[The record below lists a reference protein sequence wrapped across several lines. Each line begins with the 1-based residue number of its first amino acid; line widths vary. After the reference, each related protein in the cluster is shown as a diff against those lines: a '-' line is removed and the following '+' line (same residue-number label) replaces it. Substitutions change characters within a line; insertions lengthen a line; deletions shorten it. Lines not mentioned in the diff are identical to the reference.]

1 MDEPVL
7 AYRQGGLEMDG
18 VALGELAARHGTPF
32 FLVSERRLIANYRAL
47 ADGLGGAS
55 AGVTLRYCAK
65 ANNEAGVLAVLAREG
80 SSLLA
85 SHLAEVELA
94 LACGFPASRIAYQRP
109 SPPPAEVAAVLAA
122 GVRLVHAFRP
132 EDLAIFAAA
141 AERAGHELGVSLRL
155 RDEGEFSLSP
165 LAALN
170 RRLGLTATEARAAAR
185 GCRGSD
191 RLRIVA
197 LNVYVGT
204 QQPGLRAFARG
215 LRRACELARALE
227 VEGTARIAEINL
239 GGGIPSPTLRRVG
252 PRQLWA
258 RWRDRSSAPGRLVD
272 AAELAGGPTPPGLEA
287 YARRL
292 AGRYAAIA
300 AASGLA
306 RAPALAAEPGRS
318 IVGNAT
324 VLVSTVT
331 TAEGGWLFLD
341 ASRNFLGESPLLF
354 SRQLLP
360 LREPAGARHF
370 VHLSGST
377 LNTMDVLDLH
387 RRLPPMVAGDML
399 AFCDAG
405 AYSISRANRYAGMAP
420 AVLLVGRDGA
430 VRPIRRPEGVT
441 DLAAPMAPA
450 VEIAPALEAREVAR
464 ARMR

>member
-1 MDEPVL
+1 
-7 AYRQGGLEMDG
+7 MDG
-18 VALGELAARHGTPF
+18 VALREVAARHGTPF
-32 FLVSERRLIANYRAL
+32 FLVSERRLVANYRAL
-47 ADGLGGAS
+47 ANGLGGAS
-55 AGVTLRYCAK
+55 AGATLRYCAK

-85 SHLAEVELA
+85 SHLAEVELG

-109 SPPPAEVAAVLAA
+109 SPPPSEVAAVLAA

-132 EDLAIFAAA
+132 EDLAVFSAA
-141 AERAGHELGVSLRL
+141 AERGALRLCVSLRL
-155 RDEGEFSLSP
+155 RDERGISLSP

-170 RRLGLTATEARAAAR
+170 RRLGLTAAEAREAAR
-185 GCRGSD
+185 ACRGSE
-191 RLRIVA
+191 RLRIAA

-204 QQPGLRAFARG
+204 QQDGLRAFARG

-227 VEGTARIAEINL
+227 VEGAAEIAEINL
-239 GGGIPSPTLRRVG
+239 GGGVPSPTLRRIG
-252 PRQLWA
+252 PRRLWA
-258 RWRDRSSAPGRLVD
+258 RWRDRSTGPGRLGD
-272 AAELAGGPTPPGLEA
+272 AGELAGGPTPPGLEA

-306 RAPALAAEPGRS
+306 RVPALAAEPGRA
-318 IVGNAT
+318 IVGDAT

-331 TAEGGWLFLD
+331 ATEGSWLFLD

-354 SRQLLP
+354 SRQVLP
-360 LREPAGARHF
+360 LREPAGSRRRF

-387 RRLPPMVAGDML
+387 RRLPPMAAGEAL

-405 AYSISRANRYAGMAP
+405 AYSISRATRYAGMAP
-420 AVLLVGRDGA
+420 AVLLLGRDGA
-430 VRPIRRPEGVT
+430 VRPIRRPEGVA

-450 VEIAPALEAREVAR
+450 VEIAPAVEARESSMA
-464 ARMR
+464 